1 MSWAL
6 VSASDFRSLTA
17 VGRVSK
23 EGPAFF
29 DFYSFY
35 EGRDSAGSNGFNTYV
50 GETRALELGI
60 VNVSMEK
67 DVLDIFHDRR
77 LQEDTTNGTVNITD
91 EELDE
96 AIAAQNKLVS
106 NNSVIENEEELIDA
120 NPDLKDEPFIY
131 MGSESTDKG
140 PRESIRLEGKR
151 RFNRGLFILDLR
163 HMPSGCGVWPA
174 FWLTDEANWP
184 VNGEIDIVE
193 GVNYQTVAKTALHT
207 TKGCSMNDVPQG
219 VKSGT
224 WDEAVGIPDR
234 ATGIPDMTMRYA
246 TNCFVYDP
254 KQWLNQGCVAVDKS
268 GGTIGIPLNSKGG
281 GVYVLEWDPVYRHI
295 RSWVFSP
302 HTKVPENLRETI
314 STASEPNADDR
325 VQPDPDQWPLPYGY
339 FPVGTY
345 I

>member
-1 MSWAL
+1 MSQ
-6 VSASDFRSLTA
+6 
-17 VGRVSK
+17 
-23 EGPAFF
+23 EGPEFF
-29 DFYSFY
+29 DFYTFY

-50 GETRALELGI
+50 GEGRAKELNI

-67 DVLDIFHDRR
+67 DVLDIYFHGRR
-77 LQEDTTNGTVNITD
+77 KLQENTTTTKNATSVNITD
-91 EELDE
+91 EELDA
-96 AIAAQNKLVS
+96 AISAQNKLVS

-131 MGSESTDKG
+131 MGSEATDSG

-163 HMPSGCGVWPA
+163 HMPAGCGVWPA

-193 GVNYQTVAKTALHT
+193 GVNYQSVAKTALHT
-207 TKGCSMNDVPQG
+207 TKGCSMDDVPQG
-219 VKSGT
+219 VKSGG

-234 ATGIPDMTMRYA
+234 ATGIPDMTLRYA

-254 KQWLNQGCVAVDKS
+254 RQWLNQGCVAVDTD
-268 GGTIGIPLNSKGG
+268 GGSIGIPLNHKGG
-281 GVYVLEWDPVYRHI
+281 GVYVLEWDPIYKHI

-314 STASEPNADDR
+314 STASEADPNDR
-325 VQPDPDQWPLPYGY
+325 VKPDPDLWPLPYGY
-339 FPVGTY
+339 FPVGE
-345 I
+345 